1 MAIKNYTTKIDAYKT
16 ISDIQKL
23 LSKNG
28 AQKIVID
35 NDQNGNPIA
44 LTFTIDWN
52 GQQNAYALPCNF
64 SGVLKSLKKSGVA
77 KSLQTEEQA
86 VRIGWRVILDWV
98 TAQLAFR
105 EAEMCSLPEIFLPY
119 AVTKSGEIL
128 YQYIENNQQLL
139 LTQ

>member
-16 ISDIQKL
+16 ISEIQKL

-35 NDQNGNPIA
+35 NDYNGNPIA

-52 GQQNAYALPCNF
+52 GQQNAYSLPCNF
-64 SGVLKSLKKSGVA
+64 SGVLKSLKKSGVV

-98 TAQLAFR
+98 NAQMAFR

-119 AVTKSGEIL
+119 AVTKGGETL
-128 YQYIENNQQLL
+128 FQYIENNQQLL